1 MPSLASTKT
10 TLNVT
15 PAAPS
20 ASGYPQINA
29 ASKNSLSAEMKQ
41 KYMKMFFTVKC
52 ATNRCH
58 KITNVENSL
67 DVSRSASK
75 NEGFFLSFVA
85 IHDFKQ
91 LCCLCFPEQSKEC
104 SIAKNEARP
113 ADPTKSNNVFSCLP
127 LLTLLNK
134 TQIDRVF
141 QFCNHLHIKLLQ
153 LVFLVYSLLQ
163 N

>member
-1 MPSLASTKT
+1 
-10 TLNVT
+10 
-15 PAAPS
+15 
-20 ASGYPQINA
+20 
-29 ASKNSLSAEMKQ
+29 MKQ

-75 NEGFFLSFVA
+75 NEGFFFSFVA

-141 QFCNHLHIKLLQ
+141 STLFFQLFSVFFRVCNNNSVTQAKIPG
-153 LVFLVYSLLQ
+153 
-163 N
+163 